1 MTKNVKK
8 TTVILIN
15 MKEREIFLNGIKEIY
30 QLACKYGQN
39 NIKINT
45 SKPLSKEDLENF
57 TRKCHIGFKEA
68 QDLIITNLIEIE
80 LEKKKLTSQ
89 IKEHRRNREKE
100 LEKKKLFLTRVLEY
114 REKLIR
120 KLADSIAW
128 HMIAGHHYI
137 ARRLFLGE
145 TYPSLFSEGF
155 DTVKK
160 VVDDLN
166 KNTAEFALIS
176 DLTSFIQIGDILH
189 QSSDGYHLIEVKS
202 GKKNEVA
209 ETILHDLYTKIENDE
224 KCKMYEPLDEN
235 MLKQLE
241 RMHRQNIRAAIAI
254 DTIKNEKG
262 FDLKTGHQVYVME
275 SNADTGTYIDVVR
288 DLISVSKTK
297 KWGYNVID
305 GILNIGVYREEW
317 IPLGKEILSQIVK
330 EECGKDFPL
339 FNFMQNI
346 SMNICEP
353 IFLKELPE
361 EDLFDLISGKVVI
374 FMIINFEKLIELFK
388 FIGYDAG
395 WLSTKKTHRLKEQL
409 DASSIFIFNNQ
420 AIYIN
425 HESMEFHIGDSI
437 ITRII
442 GDNLKPFNAALGFID
457 IINNAVNSMKNKS

>member
-1 MTKNVKK
+1 
-8 TTVILIN
+8 
-15 MKEREIFLNGIKEIY
+15 MKEREIFLNGIKEIH

-39 NIKINT
+39 NVEIDI
-45 SKPLSKEDLENF
+45 SKLLSKEDLENF
-57 TRKCHIGFKEA
+57 TSKCHIGFKEA

-100 LEKKKLFLTRVLEY
+100 LEKKKLFLTRVLDY

-145 TYPSLFSEGF
+145 TYPSLLSEGF

-176 DLTSFIQIGDILH
+176 DLTSFIQIGDIFH
-189 QSSDGYHLIEVKS
+189 RSSDGYHLIEVKS

-209 ETILHDLYTKIENDE
+209 ETILHDLYTKKENDE
-224 KCKMYEPLDEN
+224 KCKMYEYLDEN

-241 RMHRQNIRAAIAI
+241 RMHRQNIKAAIAI

-275 SNADTGTYIDVVR
+275 SNADTGTYIDVIR
-288 DLISVSKTK
+288 DLISASKTK

-305 GILNIGVYREEW
+305 GILHIGVYREEW
-317 IPLGKEILSQIVK
+317 VPLGKEILSQIVK

-425 HESMEFHIGDSI
+425 YESMEFHIGDGI

-442 GDNLKPFNAALGFID
+442 GDNLKPFNVALGFID
-457 IINNAVNSMKNKS
+457 IINNAVNNMKNNS